1 MILAS
6 MFMFISLINPMAVSK
21 LQIVVK
27 KVLKRGNYSF
37 NPLIT
42 GRVSEGT
49 PRQIVLL
56 NQNHR
61 VFSNVVSC
69 LFSLHSYGSFDT
81 KFIEIGHSTRE
92 LLDFSWSKVKPK
104 FEIFVILCTKPM
116 AKSGFLF
123 YSINHR

>member
-1 MILAS
+1 MILVS
-6 MFMFISLINPMAVSK
+6 IYMFISLINPMAVSK

-56 NQNHR
+56 NQNRR
-61 VFSNVVSC
+61 VFGNVFFMS
-69 LFSLHSYGSFDT
+69 LFVTFLQ
-81 KFIEIGHSTRE
+81 
-92 LLDFSWSKVKPK
+92 
-104 FEIFVILCTKPM
+104 IF
-116 AKSGFLF
+116 
-123 YSINHR
+123 